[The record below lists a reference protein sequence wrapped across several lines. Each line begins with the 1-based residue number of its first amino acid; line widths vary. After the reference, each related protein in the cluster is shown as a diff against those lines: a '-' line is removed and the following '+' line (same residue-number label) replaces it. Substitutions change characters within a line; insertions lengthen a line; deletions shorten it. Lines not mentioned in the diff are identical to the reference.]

1 MPWTI
6 CNIKPTSHLNPH
18 RRNVATTQPPLDP
31 LPIAHN
37 NVLPHQINV
46 LLHQINVLPHQINI
60 PLHQINVLPHQI
72 NILLHQVN
80 VLLHQINVLLH
91 QINVLSHQ
99 INVLISMQAVR
110 DDVLAALSISFAL
123 FLGSWPRAAVLKSL
137 RIRTRSFR

>member
-1 MPWTI
+1 MTFCIVPWTL

-18 RRNVATTQPPLDP
+18 RRNVATTQPPLNP

-37 NVLPHQINV
+37 
-46 LLHQINVLPHQINI
+46 
-60 PLHQINVLPHQI
+60 
-72 NILLHQVN
+72 N
-80 VLLHQINVLLH
+80 VLLHQINVLL
-91 QINVLSHQ
+91 QQ
-99 INVLISMQAVR
+99 INVLILMQAVR